1 MSAHH
6 HNMNNHRHSSSRL
19 SSVRKRSTSTSI
31 ITLLEQLSLRV
42 SSTRLSKRDVRYELH
57 VEHVASQTRWRK
69 TRSFDEYKTFQT
81 QLLAALRL
89 GHFCQAECPWLYT
102 FVKSYFPGSGTI
114 FGLGGHSDCAVEK
127 RRDALEH
134 VVTSLQ
140 KFVVNRQNAA
150 ACSILAGS
158 VTQLVADFV
167 LGDVS
172 DKIHR
177 WGFLSLTLAH

>member
-1 MSAHH
+1 MYHQ
-6 HNMNNHRHSSSRL
+6 HRHSSTG
-19 SSVRKRSTSTSI
+19 SSTATSSGRKRAAPTTLTPL

-150 ACSILAGS
+150 ACSILAG
-158 VTQLVADFV
+158 
-167 LGDVS
+167 
-172 DKIHR
+172 
-177 WGFLSLTLAH
+177 